1 MTNSIVNFCMK
12 FFFKRK
18 KVTRYRIK
26 QAAPELF
33 FVQKDYGDN
42 DWWAIDVAYSLE
54 EAEEILNILMSFPKI
69 VKEIEIEK

>member
-1 MTNSIVNFCMK
+1 MK

-26 QAAPELF
+26 QTEPELF
-33 FVQKDYGDN
+33 FVQVNISDN

-54 EAEEILNILMSFPKI
+54 EAEEILNRLMSFPKI
-69 VKEIEIEK
+69 VKEI